1 MRGMSVHSS
10 HHGQPRHRPA
20 RPDYLTTLPRVVRYP
35 AAAFL
40 GGNMREIEKQ
50 IIVSLP
56 ESVHREYKSLCARK
70 GITMKKAIALLI
82 ASQLKLGA

>member
-1 MRGMSVHSS
+1 
-10 HHGQPRHRPA
+10 
-20 RPDYLTTLPRVVRYP
+20 
-35 AAAFL
+35 
-40 GGNMREIEKQ
+40 MREFEKQ

-82 ASQLKLGA
+82 ASQIKLGVS